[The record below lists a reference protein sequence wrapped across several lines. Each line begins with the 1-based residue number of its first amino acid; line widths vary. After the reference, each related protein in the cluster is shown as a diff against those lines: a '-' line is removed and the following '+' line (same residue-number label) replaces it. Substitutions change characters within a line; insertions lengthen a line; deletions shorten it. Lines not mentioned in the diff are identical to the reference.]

1 MDYRYRLGRLTGICP
16 QCHRH
21 TFKFYID
28 GLTGARAGDYLGR
41 CNREVKCGYHRR
53 PSDNRRLTDAEATE
67 SLFDR
72 PSDDTLSTIPR
83 EVYERLPP
91 VNTDDNLCYYLSRR
105 YGIGLVQQ
113 ACRYFG
119 VSHARF
125 AGGSSAFWLIDRM
138 GYIRSA
144 KVMAY
149 DRETGRRVKSSGRCP
164 VSYAHALM
172 RLPDFDYRACCF
184 GEAAACDKFHADSRL
199 ILVESEKTALVVNLE
214 LMRTGRS
221 ADYVCVAT
229 GGASMLRIDPAMME
243 SRYYRGTFL
252 RGRRLVVLPD
262 ADMVTTWRSYADGL
276 IPYVDEL
283 HFIDVRQ
290 PPFSLTGRQD
300 IADLILADL

>member
-1 MDYRYRLGRLTGICP
+1 MNYRYRLGRLTGVCP
-16 QCHRH
+16 QCRRH
-21 TFKFYID
+21 TFKYYID
-28 GLTGARAGDYLGR
+28 TVTGAKAGDYLGR

-53 PSDNRRLTDAEATE
+53 PTGNRPLTAAEATT

-72 PSDDTLSTIPR
+72 PADDALSTIPR

-91 VNTDDNLCYYLSRR
+91 VNTDDNLCHYLSRR
-105 YGIGLVQQ
+105 YGIGMVQQ

-149 DRETGRRVKSSGRCP
+149 DRATGHRVKSTNRMP

-172 RLPDFDYRACCF
+172 RLPDFNYRACYF
-184 GEAAACDKFHADSRL
+184 GEAAACDRLHADAKL

-214 LMRTGRS
+214 LMRCGRS

-229 GGASMLRIDPAMME
+229 GGASMLRVDRDDGEPILSRHIPA
-243 SRYYRGTFL
+243 RTAAGGATRCRHG
-252 RGRRLVVLPD
+252 GHVAPVC
-262 ADMVTTWRSYADGL
+262 
-276 IPYVDEL
+276 
-283 HFIDVRQ
+283 RQ
-290 PPFSLTGRQD
+290 PHSLRDRAAFYRRART
-300 IADLILADL
+300 AILAHRQPGHRRPYP